1 MNNKFNYLLSII
13 LSVFVLALFTHC
25 APQKKEEKKPIVL
38 GYVAGW
44 TGMGMEQV
52 DATKLT
58 HINYA
63 FANLVDCQAFF
74 ELDHDSQ
81 FISQLVAKKAENPD
95 LQVLVSIGGWI
106 WSKNFSD
113 AALNDSTRALFA
125 SSAIELMLKHKFDG
139 IDLDWEYPG
148 QIGDNNVFRPEDKEN
163 FTLML
168 KEIRE
173 QLDQLPQSAD
183 KHFLLTIATGA
194 NKDYTDN
201 TDLGEAQKYLD
212 FINIMTYDLYSGLDY
227 TTGHHA
233 NLNATPLT
241 TKQGSDIHS
250 AVDGHI
256 NAGVPTG
263 KIVLGIPFY
272 GRIWSGVNNENNGL
286 YQPAETIGTIID
298 YHIIVDQYLEKG
310 FESYWDEVA
319 NAPYVWSADSAIF
332 ISYENPQ
339 SLGLKLKYIDE
350 KGLAGAMFWEYSLD
364 KNDELLNTI
373 HRHFNK

>member
-1 MNNKFNYLLSII
+1 MKNRFTSTLTLFVAALAVAI
-13 LSVFVLALFTHC
+13 LSQCTPASKND
-25 APQKKEEKKPIVL
+25 KKAIVL

-44 TGMGMEQV
+44 TGMSMDKV

-63 FANLVDCQAFF
+63 FANLADCKAFF
-74 ELDHDSQ
+74 ELDHDSL
-81 FISQLVAKKAENPD
+81 FVAQLTAQKSINPE
-95 LQVLVSIGGWI
+95 LKVLVSIGGWI

-113 AALNDSTRALFA
+113 AALTDSTRALFA
-125 SSAIELMLKHKFDG
+125 SSAIELMLKHNLDG
-139 IDLDWEYPG
+139 IDLDWEYPR
-148 QIGDNNVFRPEDKEN
+148 QIGDNNKFRTEDKEN

-173 QLDQLPQSAD
+173 QLDGLPESAD

-233 NLNATPLT
+233 NLNPSPQT
-241 TKQGSDIHS
+241 TKAGSDIHS

-256 NAGVPTG
+256 NAGVPAG

-272 GRIWSGVNNENNGL
+272 GRIWTGVNNQNNGL
-286 YQPAETIGTIID
+286 YQKAESVGTIID
-298 YHIIVDQYLEKG
+298 YHIIVDQYLAKG
-310 FESYWDEVA
+310 FKRYWDNDA
-319 NAPYVWSADSAIF
+319 QAPYIWNADSALF
-332 ISYENPQ
+332 ISYEDAE
-339 SLGLKLKYIDE
+339 SLNLKLKYIDS

-364 KNDELLNTI
+364 KDDELLNTI
-373 HRHFNK
+373 HNHFRK